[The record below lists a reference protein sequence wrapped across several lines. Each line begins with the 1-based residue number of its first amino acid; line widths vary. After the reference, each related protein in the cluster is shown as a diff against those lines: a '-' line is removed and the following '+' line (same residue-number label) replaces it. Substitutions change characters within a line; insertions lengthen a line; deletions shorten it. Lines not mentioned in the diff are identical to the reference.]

1 MSASTMFVRSWPVG
15 RYRCTL
21 TLPAQAEGVTGLSV
35 EWQPR
40 VPKRL
45 TEAELAAYRR
55 GRNEALQA
63 WAAASGRP
71 VAILDI

>member
-1 MSASTMFVRSWPVG
+1 MSASTMFVRSWRVG
-15 RYRCTL
+15 KYTATL
-21 TLPAQAEGVTGLSV
+21 TMPAEAAGVTGLSI
-35 EWQPR
+35 EWQPN
-40 VPKRL
+40 VPSKL
-45 TEAELAAYRR
+45 TAAELAAYRR